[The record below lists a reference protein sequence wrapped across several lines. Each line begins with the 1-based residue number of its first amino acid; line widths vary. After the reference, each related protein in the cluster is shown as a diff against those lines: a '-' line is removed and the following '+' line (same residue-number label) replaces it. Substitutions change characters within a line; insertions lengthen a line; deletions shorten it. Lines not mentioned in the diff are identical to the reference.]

1 MHLENKGDKDI
12 ILQALAGSAHEPRL
26 LLAGV
31 FGLAN
36 QILHSDAFS
45 PSNNRNSRNN
55 LFQIGLGF
63 FSAI

>member
-12 ILQALAGSAHEPRL
+12 ILQALAGSAHEPRF

-36 QILHSDAFS
+36 QISL
-45 PSNNRNSRNN
+45 RCV
-55 LFQIGLGF
+55 
-63 FSAI
+63 

>member
-31 FGLAN
+31 FGLAD
-36 QILHSDAFS
+36 QISL
-45 PSNNRNSRNN
+45 RCV
-55 LFQIGLGF
+55 
-63 FSAI
+63 